1 MHLEEHAT
9 GRDQKYRD
17 CSMFLS
23 HLSEP
28 FSDVCYQPNDFCRTI
43 LVSILHL
50 SIFLFFSCTKNH
62 TYNNQD
68 GHKEG
73 HSSLTLSLVNQ
84 NLGFP
89 ETTNEV
95 LSSRPNP
102 NTFAQAHLPCQSPGV
117 SLLSFLL
124 YFIVDNQESTTQH
137 QKRKVDMDIS
147 KTCY

>member
-1 MHLEEHAT
+1 MIQNSILLLEIRKKCLSPAYFLPISFKSVGILRQSRHIVHLGEHAT

-17 CSMFLS
+17 CSMFLY

-28 FSDVCYQPNDFCRTI
+28 FSHVCYQPNDFCRTI

-73 HSSLTLSLVNQ
+73 HSSLTLSSVNQ
-84 NLGFP
+84 NLGF
-89 ETTNEV
+89 
-95 LSSRPNP
+95 
-102 NTFAQAHLPCQSPGV
+102 
-117 SLLSFLL
+117 
-124 YFIVDNQESTTQH
+124 
-137 QKRKVDMDIS
+137 QKPQTRF
-147 KTCY
+147 